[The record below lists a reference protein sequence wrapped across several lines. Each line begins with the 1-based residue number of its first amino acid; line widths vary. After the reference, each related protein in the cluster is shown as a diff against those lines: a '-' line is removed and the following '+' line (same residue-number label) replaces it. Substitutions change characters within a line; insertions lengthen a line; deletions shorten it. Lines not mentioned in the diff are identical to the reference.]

1 METRRLK
8 NIAILILVL
17 LNISLLALLGYQ
29 NLQAVRVSQTAV
41 EELTTLFATEELK
54 LALPSDTLSES
65 LMPLT
70 LKRQTET
77 ENRIAAF
84 LLGKPVVPE
93 SQGGGIYAYQSEFG
107 SVQFRAGGGFD
118 TVSYNRYV
126 DDVYSFVQQFCD
138 QFDYEELDYA
148 VEDNSGTVTAKQ
160 YVAGVPILGCNLT
173 FRFADGFLVYAAGAH
188 IDLGDAVTYGEEY
201 LDCVSALVRFFDYR
215 RNTGIVCS
223 EINGVRCVYQLQSTV
238 TPPRLLPIWEIE
250 TDTYVYLVDGVS
262 ASISRQ

>member
-84 LLGKPVVPE
+84 LLGKVW
-93 SQGGGIYAYQSEFG
+93 
-107 SVQFRAGGGFD
+107 
-118 TVSYNRYV
+118 
-126 DDVYSFVQQFCD
+126 
-138 QFDYEELDYA
+138 
-148 VEDNSGTVTAKQ
+148 KK
-160 YVAGVPILGCNLT
+160 
-173 FRFADGFLVYAAGAH
+173 
-188 IDLGDAVTYGEEY
+188 
-201 LDCVSALVRFFDYR
+201 
-215 RNTGIVCS
+215 
-223 EINGVRCVYQLQSTV
+223 
-238 TPPRLLPIWEIE
+238 
-250 TDTYVYLVDGVS
+250 
-262 ASISRQ
+262 